1 MRSEVSGVRNWLWVV
16 LALSIFGSCS
26 TDVDIYADYKDT
38 AVVYGLINARAD
50 TNYIKITRAF
60 CGTNDNYINAFEAAL
75 VYDSSN
81 YSGKLDVFIGELKS
95 TGNQA
100 FQPTGRQFYLDTIT
114 IHNKQLGVFYS
125 PHQKVYYT
133 TERFNVNHGAE
144 KYRYKLYVVKPD
156 FDTVTAETGVVAGD
170 VRVGQT
176 QVSFQSA
183 PTEAVSSL
191 IFSSTEEAVIYEIGM
206 RFSYREGHT
215 DQPMVAKEVHWSFG
229 ARTLG
234 GYEKV
239 ENTDDL
245 YRVYYSLNTLFNYLE
260 RAIGN
265 DTVWE
270 ENHPNV
276 VRYMDDMTVFI
287 AAAGED
293 FNNYYQYLQSSQNGL
308 SLSSEYSN
316 VEGGVGLF
324 SSRLFVRNTVNLSPR
339 TKFDLLNKPWGFR
352 EQ

>member
-1 MRSEVSGVRNWLWVV
+1 MKKRFTFVFLM
-16 LALSIFGSCS
+16 ALFLVSCS
-26 TDVDIYADYKDT
+26 TKVDIYADYKEIP
-38 AVVYGLINARAD
+38 VVYGLIEAEAD
-50 TNYIKITRAF
+50 TNFVKITKAF
-60 CGTNDNYINAFEAAL
+60 CGNNYNPINALEVAQI
-75 VYDSSN
+75 YDSSE
-81 YSGKLDVFIGELKS
+81 YPGKLDAFIVELKS
-95 TGNQA
+95 NYGQSYH
-100 FQPTGRQFYLDTIT
+100 PTGRKFDLDTLT
-114 IHNKQLGVFYS
+114 LYDKKEGLFYS
-125 PHQKVYYT
+125 PLQKVYYT
-133 TERFNVNHGAE
+133 RERFNVNHGTE
-144 KYRYKLYVVKPD
+144 RYRYKLYVVKPD
-156 FDTVTAETGVVAGD
+156 SDTVTAETGVVGGD

-176 QVSFQSA
+176 QVSFQSV
-183 PTEAVSSL
+183 PTDAVSSL

-206 RFSYREGHT
+206 QFRYREGHT
-215 DQPMVAKEVHWSFG
+215 GQPMVTKEVHWSFG

-265 DTVWE
+265 DTVWD

-339 TKFDLLNKPWGFR
+339 TKFDLFNKPWGFR

>member
-1 MRSEVSGVRNWLWVV
+1 MKKRFTFVFLMALF
-16 LALSIFGSCS
+16 LASCS
-26 TDVDIYADYKDT
+26 TKVDIYADYKEIP
-38 AVVYGLINARAD
+38 VVYGLMEAEAD
-50 TNYIKITRAF
+50 TNFVKITKAF
-60 CGTNDNYINAFEAAL
+60 CGNNDNPINAFEVAQI
-75 VYDSSN
+75 YDSSE
-81 YSGKLDVFIGELKS
+81 YPGKLDAFIVELKS
-95 TGNQA
+95 NYGQSYH
-100 FQPTGRQFYLDTIT
+100 PTGRKFDLDTLT
-114 IHNKQLGVFYS
+114 LHDKKEGLFYA

-133 TERFNVNHGAE
+133 QERFNVNHGSE
-144 KYRYKLYVVKPD
+144 KFRYKLYVVTPD
-156 FDTVTAETGVVAGD
+156 SDTVTAETGVVGGD

-206 RFSYREGHT
+206 QFRYREGHT
-215 DQPMVAKEVHWSFG
+215 GQPMVTKEVHWSFG

-265 DTVWE
+265 DTVWD

>member
-1 MRSEVSGVRNWLWVV
+1 MKKRVSLIF
-16 LALSIFGSCS
+16 LMALFLVSCS
-26 TDVDIYADYKDT
+26 TKVDIYADYKEIP
-38 AVVYGLINARAD
+38 VVYGLIEADSD
-50 TNYIKITRAF
+50 TNFVKVTKAF
-60 CGTNDNYINAFEAAL
+60 CGNNDNPINALEVAQI
-75 VYDSSN
+75 YDSSE
-81 YSGKLDVFIGELKS
+81 YPGKLDAFIVELKS
-95 TGNQA
+95 NYGQPYR
-100 FQPTGRQFYLDTIT
+100 PTGRKFYLDTLT
-114 IHNKQLGVFYS
+114 LHDKTEGLFYS

-133 TERFNVNHGAE
+133 EERFNVNHGSE
-144 KYRYKLYVVKPD
+144 RYHYKLYVVKPD
-156 FDTVTAETGVVAGD
+156 FDTVTAETGVVSGD
-170 VRVGQT
+170 IRVGQT
-176 QVSFQSA
+176 VVGFQSA

-206 RFSYREGHT
+206 QFRYREGHAG
-215 DQPMVAKEVHWSFG
+215 QPMVTKEVHWSFG

-239 ENTDDL
+239 ENTDNL
-245 YRVYYSLNTLFNYLE
+245 YRVYYSVNTLFNYLE

-265 DTVWE
+265 DTVWDE
-270 ENHPNV
+270 SHPNV

-308 SLSSEYSN
+308 SLSSEYTN

-324 SSRLFVRNTVNLSPR
+324 SSRIFVRNKVDLSPR
-339 TKFDLLNKPWGFR
+339 TKYDLFSKPWGFR

>member
-1 MRSEVSGVRNWLWVV
+1 MKKNISFISMIILF
-16 LALSIFGSCS
+16 LASCS
-26 TDVDIYADYKDT
+26 TKVDIYSDYKEIP
-38 AVVYGLINARAD
+38 VVYGLIEAEAD
-50 TNYIKITRAF
+50 TNFVKITKAF
-60 CGTNDNYINAFEAAL
+60 CGNNDNPINAFEVAQI
-75 VYDSSN
+75 YDSSE
-81 YSGKLDVFIGELKS
+81 YPGKLDAFIVELKS
-95 TGNQA
+95 NYGQSYH
-100 FQPTGRQFYLDTIT
+100 PTGRKFDLDTLT
-114 IHNKQLGVFYS
+114 LHDKKEGLFYS
-125 PHQKVYYT
+125 PLQKVYYT
-133 TERFNVNHGAE
+133 RERFNVNHGTE
-144 KYRYKLYVVKPD
+144 RYRYKLYVVKPD
-156 FDTVTAETGVVAGD
+156 SDTVTAETGVVGGD

-206 RFSYREGHT
+206 QFRYREGHT
-215 DQPMVAKEVHWSFG
+215 GQPMVTKEVHWSFG

-265 DTVWE
+265 DTVWD

-339 TKFDLLNKPWGFR
+339 TKFDLFNKPWGFR

>member
-1 MRSEVSGVRNWLWVV
+1 MAFFLV
-16 LALSIFGSCS
+16 SCS
-26 TDVDIYADYKDT
+26 TKVDIYADYKEIP
-38 AVVYGLINARAD
+38 VVYGLIEADAD
-50 TNYIKITRAF
+50 TNFVKITKAF
-60 CGTNDNYINAFEAAL
+60 CGNNDNPINAFEVAQI
-75 VYDSSN
+75 YDSSD
-81 YSGKLDVFIGELKS
+81 YPGKLDAFIEELKS
-95 TGNQA
+95 NSGQSYR
-100 FQPTGRQFYLDTIT
+100 PTGRKFGLDTLT
-114 IHNKQLGVFYS
+114 LHDKTEGLFYS

-265 DTVWE
+265 DTVWDV
-270 ENHPNV
+270 NHPNV
-276 VRYMDDMTVFI
+276 VRYIDGMTVFI

-316 VEGGVGLF
+316 VNGGVGLF
-324 SSRLFVRNTVNLSPR
+324 SSRLFVSNTVNLSPR
-339 TKFDLLNKPWGFR
+339 TKFDLFNKPWGFR

>member
-1 MRSEVSGVRNWLWVV
+1 MKKRFTFVFLM
-16 LALSIFGSCS
+16 ALFLVSCS
-26 TDVDIYADYKDT
+26 TKVDIYADYKEIP
-38 AVVYGLINARAD
+38 VVYGLIEAEAD
-50 TNYIKITRAF
+50 TNFVKITKAF
-60 CGTNDNYINAFEAAL
+60 CGNNDNPINALEVAQI
-75 VYDSSN
+75 YDSSE
-81 YSGKLDVFIGELKS
+81 YPGKLDAFIVELKS
-95 TGNQA
+95 NYGQSYH
-100 FQPTGRQFYLDTIT
+100 PTGRKFDLDTLT
-114 IHNKQLGVFYS
+114 LHDKKEGLFYS
-125 PHQKVYYT
+125 PLQKVYYT
-133 TERFNVNHGAE
+133 RERFNVNHGTE
-144 KYRYKLYVVKPD
+144 RYRYKLYVVKPD
-156 FDTVTAETGVVAGD
+156 SDTVTAETGVVGGD

-206 RFSYREGHT
+206 QFRYREGHT
-215 DQPMVAKEVHWSFG
+215 GQPMVTKEVHWSFG

-265 DTVWE
+265 DTVWD

-339 TKFDLLNKPWGFR
+339 TKFDLFNKPWGFR

>member
-1 MRSEVSGVRNWLWVV
+1 M
-16 LALSIFGSCS
+16 ALFLVSCS
-26 TDVDIYADYKDT
+26 TKVDIYADYKEIP
-38 AVVYGLINARAD
+38 VVYGLIEAEAD
-50 TNYIKITRAF
+50 TNFVKITKAF
-60 CGTNDNYINAFEAAL
+60 CGNNDNPINALEVAQI
-75 VYDSSN
+75 YDSSE
-81 YSGKLDVFIGELKS
+81 YPGKLDAFIVELKS
-95 TGNQA
+95 NYGQSYH
-100 FQPTGRQFYLDTIT
+100 PTGRKFDLDTLT
-114 IHNKQLGVFYS
+114 LHDKKEGLFYS
-125 PHQKVYYT
+125 PLQKVYYT
-133 TERFNVNHGAE
+133 RERFNVNHGTE
-144 KYRYKLYVVKPD
+144 RYRYKLYVVKPD
-156 FDTVTAETGVVAGD
+156 SDTVTAETGVVGGD

-206 RFSYREGHT
+206 QFRYREGHT
-215 DQPMVAKEVHWSFG
+215 GQPMVTKEVHWSFG

-265 DTVWE
+265 DTVWD

-339 TKFDLLNKPWGFR
+339 TKFDLFNKPWGFR